1 MIYETRTSSL
11 VKTVIYRVWVLI
23 TGQSIESAVVPTVI
37 INLVWIM
44 SFYFYHRVW
53 ARITWG
59 RLQLFHLYRLLL
71 RFFATQ
77 LAFWALCCD
86 HLRHSSSTVAK
97 KLQARF
103 FLSQHPFGS
112 YKY

>member
-71 RFFATQ
+71 RFFCHSIGLLGTLLRSPAPQ
-77 LAFWALCCD
+77 LKYCG
-86 HLRHSSSTVAK
+86 K
-97 KLQARF
+97 KTAGQIFSLTTPIWQ
-103 FLSQHPFGS
+103 L
-112 YKY
+112 